1 MRNLLLT
8 ILCFVVIY
16 SCGKSDKGELVGYD
30 AMKFFNSQ
38 PSGMVLIPSGSFL
51 MGMADDDYVQLQNAP
66 VSTVS
71 IKAFYM
77 DETEI
82 TNGEYKQFVNWVR
95 DSVVRDA
102 LAKRAIAE
110 IGSTPTEEDLDLDN
124 SINSYFPI
132 YEVPEDVSDEEKGGY
147 QLYKE
152 QNLDLEISEFD
163 KSTYNLNYDVDLLWD
178 REDYPDLAYAEVMEG
193 VFPGEGFFLPK
204 EESFN
209 GERTFNTKKIEYT
222 FTVFD
227 AEAAIKSDSDSRKIF
242 SRKKQFQFI
251 LTRPLG

>member
-1 MRNLLLT
+1 
-8 ILCFVVIY
+8 
-16 SCGKSDKGELVGYD
+16 
-30 AMKFFNSQ
+30 
-38 PSGMVLIPSGSFL
+38 MVLIPSGSFL

-132 YEVPEDVSDEEKGGY
+132 YEVPEDVS
-147 QLYKE
+147 
-152 QNLDLEISEFD
+152 
-163 KSTYNLNYDVDLLWD
+163 
-178 REDYPDLAYAEVMEG
+178 
-193 VFPGEGFFLPK
+193 
-204 EESFN
+204 
-209 GERTFNTKKIEYT
+209 
-222 FTVFD
+222 
-227 AEAAIKSDSDSRKIF
+227 
-242 SRKKQFQFI
+242 
-251 LTRPLG
+251 